1 MYKLIRDDM
10 KHMIESH
17 DPDAIVT
24 SVLERHPNDFAQK
37 YLEFLIDKLH
47 EEVSE
52 VIVELKKPNRDKNK
66 IDDELGDVREVIMVL
81 SDIYGYGSFEFTGNM
96 KRYYRG
102 SFYNGVLLDM
112 ATGTV
117 PT

>member
-1 MYKLIRDDM
+1 
-10 KHMIESH
+10 
-17 DPDAIVT
+17 
-24 SVLERHPNDFAQK
+24 
-37 YLEFLIDKLH
+37 
-47 EEVSE
+47 
-52 VIVELKKPNRDKNK
+52 
-66 IDDELGDVREVIMVL
+66 
-81 SDIYGYGSFEFTGNM
+81 M